1 MRINHNSPATVTQGA
16 LAINNRGLVKNLE
29 RLSTGLRVNRASDD
43 AAGLAISEG
52 LRTQIRGSQQ
62 AKRNALDGISALN
75 IAEGATNE
83 ISAILQ
89 RQRELAIQ
97 AATAT
102 YSSVERQYMELEFQ
116 QLTSEILRISRATN
130 FNGMKLLDVDN
141 LQRLGG
147 DLNKELWIDANDTSG
162 IDSINIPLN
171 PLDITQYPGHPNFQN
186 AANPGAANGV
196 NGHWQTWI
204 DALATGAEP
213 DLSMDLTQIP
223 PVLNNQDYSN
233 YLESLMGFA
242 GTVVNADFAQR
253 TIGTLDELI
262 KQVNDLRADVGSFV
276 NRLESTVNNLDISIT
291 NQAAAES
298 QIRDADFA
306 LQSSEFSR
314 SQILTQS
321 ATAMLAQ
328 ANQVP
333 QNVLSLI
340 R

>member
-1 MRINHNSPATVTQGA
+1 MRVNHNVPATVTQGA

-97 AATAT
+97 ASTAT
-102 YSSVERQYMELEFQ
+102 YSRTEREYMDLEFQ
-116 QLTSEILRISRATN
+116 QLTSEIIRITKATN
-130 FNGMKLLDVDN
+130 FNGMKLLDSSNMRDPDDPD
-141 LQRLGG
+141 
-147 DLNKELWIDANDTSG
+147 DLIDPDLPPRFGSPNNSTLWIDANDERG
-162 IDSINIPLN
+162 IDSIDVEFTPLFTN
-171 PLDITQYPGHPNFQN
+171 FFSTNPNFDGLGN
-186 AANPGAANGV
+186 PVAA
-196 NGHWQTWI
+196 
-204 DALATGAEP
+204 ATGGTASGSWNPANSTGTGTMAWLGE
-213 DLSMDLTQIP
+213 
-223 PVLNNQDYSN
+223 VLNASH
-233 YLESLMGFA
+233 
-242 GTVVNADFAQR
+242 AQATITLLDQAIR
-253 TIGTLDELI
+253 T
-262 KQVNDLRADVGSFV
+262 VNDMRADIGSYV
-276 NRLESTVNNLDISIT
+276 NRLESVVNNLDISIT

-306 LQSSEFSR
+306 LLSSEFAR

-333 QNVLSLI
+333 QTVLSLI

>member
-1 MRINHNSPATVTQGA
+1 MRVNHNVSATTTQAA
-16 LAINNRGLVKNLE
+16 LALNNLSLTKNLE

-97 AATAT
+97 ASTAT
-102 YSSVERQYMELEFQ
+102 YSSTERTYMDLEFQ
-116 QLTSEILRISRATN
+116 QLTSEILRITRATN
-130 FNGMKLLDVDN
+130 FNGMRLLDMQD
-141 LQRLGG
+141 QDRLGG
-147 DLNKELWIDANDTSG
+147 PRNFTLWIDANDQQR
-162 IDSINIPLN
+162 IDSIDIPLS
-171 PLDITQYPGHPNFQN
+171 PLDNGLWEENPDHPK
-186 AANPGAANGV
+186 P
-196 NGHWQTWI
+196 I
-204 DALATGAEP
+204 
-213 DLSMDLTQIP
+213 DLTTSGGI
-223 PVLNNQDYSN
+223 
-233 YLESLMGFA
+233 A
-242 GTVVNADFAQR
+242 GTSGNGPMSWLGEILNASNAQL
-253 TIGTLDELI
+253 TITLLDAAI
-262 KQVNDLRADVGSFV
+262 RQSNSMRADIGSYV
-276 NRLESTVNNLDISIT
+276 NRLESTVNNLAVSIT
-291 NQAAAES
+291 NQGAAES

-306 LQSSEFSR
+306 FQSSEFTR